1 MSTSDPSRSVG
12 DTSVVG
18 VLARFASQGWS
29 ANHVALDGGRLRCG
43 VCGSVVA
50 AAEMRVEAR
59 HRVEGAS
66 DPSEMQVVYGLACP
80 VCSARGALVASYG
93 PAGSKQSD
101 DIVANLP
108 SGDPIDPIAA
118 GVTEPGV

>member
-18 VLARFASQGWS
+18 VLARFTSQGWS
-29 ANHVALDGGRLRCG
+29 ANHVALDRGRVKCG
-43 VCGSVVA
+43 ICGAVVDA
-50 AAEMRVEAR
+50 ADMRVEAR

-66 DPSEMQVVYGLACP
+66 DPSDMQVVYGLACP
-80 VCSARGALVASYG
+80 ACSGRGALVASYG
-93 PAGSKQSD
+93 PMSSEQSA

-108 SGDPIDPIAA
+108 DDDAIDPLAA
-118 GVTEPGV
+118 PDTEQDV

>member
-1 MSTSDPSRSVG
+1 MTMSDPSRSVG

-43 VCGSVVA
+43 GCGSVVD

-66 DPSEMQVVYGLACP
+66 DPSEMQVAYGLACP

-93 PAGSKQSD
+93 PMSSEQSD
-101 DIVANLP
+101 DIVAGLP
-108 SGDPIDPIAA
+108 DDDAIDPLAA
-118 GVTEPGV
+118 NAADE